1 MGGSATEGSSLT
13 YNTTLRSSFF
23 IAFIQDCY
31 QEVRTILKNNT
42 KLFALAAL
50 LFSFI
55 FIISSCSSSS
65 SLSEEIDSTN
75 IPEGT
80 YIEGNIS
87 IDHNFS
93 NSATT
98 ETRSLSSLSYS
109 SSIDNVN
116 TASQAENEMIIH
128 LNSGLSKSE
137 AIAKVE
143 EMGYKALDFMPEL
156 DAVLVEIPGDASVS
170 AMSSTSNN
178 SSEIQS
184 SQPNHIF
191 TTQDYLIPNDE
202 NFSRQWAASAIK
214 LPQAWRQTTGSDRV
228 RVAVLD
234 TGIDYNHHELADY
247 IDKDSSYNF
256 IDNNSDAM
264 DYNSHGTHVAGIIS
278 AKGDNGKGTAG
289 VMWESE
295 LMAVKVLDD
304 NGNGTEW
311 SLAQGILYAAG
322 LLDNQPRQT
331 ADIINLSLGMS
342 DPDHVP
348 ETLKRAIERAAAESI
363 IIVAASGNN
372 GSKGVIYPAAF
383 PDVIAVGALEENESD
398 MPEVARYSNYGPE
411 IDVTAPGSLIYSTIT
426 NNKFGFMSGT
436 SMAAPH
442 VSGLA
447 GLMLSEGIRSRDIR
461 SLLQDTAIKLGNH
474 DYSESYGYGMINAYK
489 SVHQANKINIIL
501 GNKNGD
507 GFDIISK
514 TKVDLNT
521 SKFLL
526 EDVPSG
532 EYEVIAWIDI
542 RDNGILENGDYFAST
557 GKVSIEDDEYL
568 YDFVLE
574 EYSE

>member
-1 MGGSATEGSSLT
+1 
-13 YNTTLRSSFF
+13 
-23 IAFIQDCY
+23 
-31 QEVRTILKNNT
+31 LKKNT

-55 FIISSCSSSS
+55 FIISACSSSS

-75 IPEGT
+75 KPEGT
-80 YIEGNIS
+80 YIEGIIS
-87 IDHNFS
+87 INHDFS
-93 NSATT
+93 NSTT
-98 ETRSLSSLSYS
+98 ETSSVSSLSNS
-109 SSIDNVN
+109 SSINNVN
-116 TASQAENEMIIH
+116 TETQTENQKIIH

-143 EMGYKALDFMPEL
+143 EMGYRALDFMPEL
-156 DAVLVEIPGDASVS
+156 DAILVEIPDNGARVS
-170 AMSSTSNN
+170 AMSSAE
-178 SSEIQS
+178 SSSDIRS

-191 TTQDYLIPNDE
+191 TTQDYVIPNDD

-234 TGIDYNHHELADY
+234 TGIDYNHPELADF
-247 IDKDSSYNF
+247 IDKNSSYNF

-264 DYNSHGTHVAGIIS
+264 DYNNHGTHVAGIIS
-278 AKGDNGKGTAG
+278 AKGDNGNGTAG

-295 LMAVKVLDD
+295 LMAVKVLGDD
-304 NGNGTEW
+304 GNGSEW

-342 DPDHVP
+342 DPNHVP
-348 ETLKRAIERAAAESI
+348 KTLKRAIERAAAEGI

-372 GSKGVIYPAAF
+372 GSRGVIYPAAF
-383 PDVIAVGALEENESD
+383 PDVIAVGALEENGSD
-398 MPEVARYSNYGPE
+398 MPEVTSYSNYGPE
-411 IDVTAPGSLIYSTIT
+411 IDVTAPGSLIYSTLADD
-426 NNKFGFMSGT
+426 KFGYMSGT

-447 GLMLSEGIRSRDIR
+447 GLMLSEGIRARDVR
-461 SLLQDTAIKLGNH
+461 SLLQDTAIKLGN
-474 DYSESYGYGMINAYK
+474 DDFSESYGYGMINSYK
-489 SVHQANKINIIL
+489 SVYQANKINIIL
-501 GNKNGD
+501 GNENGD
-507 GFDIISK
+507 GYDIISK
-514 TKVDLNT
+514 TKVDLNQ
-521 SKFLL
+521 SKFII

-542 RDNGILENGDYFAST
+542 RDNGKLENGDYFAST
-557 GKVSIEDDEYL
+557 GKVNIESDDYL
-568 YDFVLE
+568 FEFVLE
-574 EYSE
+574 EYYK

>member
-1 MGGSATEGSSLT
+1 M
-13 YNTTLRSSFF
+13 
-23 IAFIQDCY
+23 
-31 QEVRTILKNNT
+31 KKNT

-55 FIISSCSSSS
+55 FIISACSSSS

-75 IPEGT
+75 KPEGT
-80 YIEGNIS
+80 YIEGIIS
-87 IDHNFS
+87 INHDFS
-93 NSATT
+93 SSTTTT
-98 ETRSLSSLSYS
+98 ETSSVSSLSNS
-109 SSIDNVN
+109 SGINNVN
-116 TASQAENEMIIH
+116 TESQSENEMIIH

-137 AIAKVE
+137 AIDKVE
-143 EMGYKALDFMPEL
+143 EMGYRALDFMPEL
-156 DAVLVEIPGDASVS
+156 DAILVEVPDNGARVS
-170 AMSSTSNN
+170 AMSSAE
-178 SSEIQS
+178 SSSDIRS

-191 TTQDYLIPNDE
+191 TTQDYVIPNDD

-234 TGIDYNHHELADY
+234 TGIDYNHPELADF

-264 DYNSHGTHVAGIIS
+264 DYNNHGTHVAGIIS
-278 AKGDNGKGTAG
+278 AKGDNGNGTAG

-295 LMAVKVLDD
+295 LMAVKVLGDD
-304 NGNGTEW
+304 GNGSEW

-342 DPDHVP
+342 DPNHVP
-348 ETLKRAIERAAAESI
+348 KTLERAIERAAAEGI

-372 GSKGVIYPAAF
+372 GSRGVIYPAAF
-383 PDVIAVGALEENESD
+383 PEVIAVGALEENGSD
-398 MPEVARYSNYGPE
+398 MPGVASYSNYGPE
-411 IDVTAPGSLIYSTIT
+411 IDVTAPGSLIYSTLVDD
-426 NNKFGFMSGT
+426 KFGYMSGT

-447 GLMLSEGIRSRDIR
+447 GLMLSEGIRARDVR
-461 SLLQDTAIKLGNH
+461 SLLQDTAIKLGND
-474 DYSESYGYGMINAYK
+474 DYSESYGYGMINSYK
-489 SVHQANKINIIL
+489 SVYQANKINIIL
-501 GNKNGD
+501 GNENGD
-507 GFDIISK
+507 GYDIISK
-514 TKVDLNT
+514 TKVDLNQ
-521 SKFLL
+521 SKFII

-542 RDNGILENGDYFAST
+542 RDNGKLENGDYFAST
-557 GKVSIEDDEYL
+557 GKVNIESDDYL
-568 YDFVLE
+568 FEFVLE
-574 EYSE
+574 EYYK

>member
-1 MGGSATEGSSLT
+1 MPLF
-13 YNTTLRSSFF
+13 R
-23 IAFIQDCY
+23 IVI
-31 QEVRTILKNNT
+31 QEVRTILKKNT

-55 FIISSCSSSS
+55 FIISACSSSS

-75 IPEGT
+75 KPEGT
-80 YIEGNIS
+80 YIEGIIS
-87 IDHNFS
+87 INHDFS
-93 NSATT
+93 NSTT
-98 ETRSLSSLSYS
+98 ETSSVSSLSNS
-109 SSIDNVN
+109 SGINNVN
-116 TASQAENEMIIH
+116 TESQAENEMIIH

-143 EMGYKALDFMPEL
+143 EMGYRALDFMPEL
-156 DAVLVEIPGDASVS
+156 DAILVEVPDNGARVS
-170 AMSSTSNN
+170 AMSSAE
-178 SSEIQS
+178 SSSDIRS

-191 TTQDYLIPNDE
+191 TTQDYVIPNDD

-234 TGIDYNHHELADY
+234 TGIDYNHPELADF

-264 DYNSHGTHVAGIIS
+264 DYNNHGTHVAGIIS
-278 AKGDNGKGTAG
+278 AKGDNGNGTAG

-295 LMAVKVLDD
+295 LMAVKVLGDD
-304 NGNGTEW
+304 GNGSEW

-342 DPDHVP
+342 DPNHVP
-348 ETLKRAIERAAAESI
+348 KTLERAIERAAAEGI

-372 GSKGVIYPAAF
+372 GSRGVIYPAAF
-383 PDVIAVGALEENESD
+383 PDVIAVGALEENGSD
-398 MPEVARYSNYGPE
+398 MPEVTSYSNYGPE
-411 IDVTAPGSLIYSTIT
+411 IDVTAPGSLIYSTLADD
-426 NNKFGFMSGT
+426 KFGYMSGT

-447 GLMLSEGIRSRDIR
+447 GLMLSEGIRARDVR
-461 SLLQDTAIKLGNH
+461 SLLQDTAIKLGN
-474 DYSESYGYGMINAYK
+474 DDFSESYGYGMINSYK
-489 SVHQANKINIIL
+489 SVYQANKINIIL
-501 GNKNGD
+501 GNENGD
-507 GFDIISK
+507 GYDIISK
-514 TKVDLNT
+514 TKVDLNQ
-521 SKFLL
+521 SKFII

-542 RDNGILENGDYFAST
+542 RDNGKLENGDYFAST
-557 GKVSIEDDEYL
+557 GKVNIESDDYL
-568 YDFVLE
+568 FEFVLE
-574 EYSE
+574 EYYK

>member
-1 MGGSATEGSSLT
+1 MPLF
-13 YNTTLRSSFF
+13 R
-23 IAFIQDCY
+23 IVI
-31 QEVRTILKNNT
+31 QEVRTILKKNT

-55 FIISSCSSSS
+55 FIISACSSSS

-75 IPEGT
+75 KPEGT
-80 YIEGNIS
+80 YIEGIIS
-87 IDHNFS
+87 INHDFS
-93 NSATT
+93 SSTTTT
-98 ETRSLSSLSYS
+98 ETSSVSSLSNS
-109 SSIDNVN
+109 SGINNVN
-116 TASQAENEMIIH
+116 TESQSENEMIIH

-137 AIAKVE
+137 AIDKVE
-143 EMGYKALDFMPEL
+143 EMGYRALDFMPEL
-156 DAVLVEIPGDASVS
+156 DAILVEVPDNGARVS
-170 AMSSTSNN
+170 AMSSAE
-178 SSEIQS
+178 SSSDIRS

-191 TTQDYLIPNDE
+191 TTQDYVIPNDD

-234 TGIDYNHHELADY
+234 TGIDYNHPELADF

-264 DYNSHGTHVAGIIS
+264 DYNNHGTHVAGIIS
-278 AKGDNGKGTAG
+278 AKGDNGNGTAG

-295 LMAVKVLDD
+295 LMAVKVLGDD
-304 NGNGTEW
+304 GNGSEW

-342 DPDHVP
+342 DPNHVP
-348 ETLKRAIERAAAESI
+348 KTLERAIERAAAEGI

-372 GSKGVIYPAAF
+372 GSRGVIYPAAF
-383 PDVIAVGALEENESD
+383 PEVIAVGALEENGSD
-398 MPEVARYSNYGPE
+398 MPGVASYSNYGPE
-411 IDVTAPGSLIYSTIT
+411 IDVTAPGSLIYSTLVDD
-426 NNKFGFMSGT
+426 KFGYMSGT

-447 GLMLSEGIRSRDIR
+447 GLMLSEGIRARDVR
-461 SLLQDTAIKLGNH
+461 SLLQDTAIKLGND
-474 DYSESYGYGMINAYK
+474 DYSESYGYGMINSYK
-489 SVHQANKINIIL
+489 SVYQANKINIIL
-501 GNKNGD
+501 GNENGD
-507 GFDIISK
+507 GYDIISK
-514 TKVDLNT
+514 TKVDLNQ
-521 SKFLL
+521 SKFII

-542 RDNGILENGDYFAST
+542 RDNGKLENGDYFAST
-557 GKVSIEDDEYL
+557 GKVNIESDDYL
-568 YDFVLE
+568 FEFVLE
-574 EYSE
+574 EYYK

>member
-1 MGGSATEGSSLT
+1 M
-13 YNTTLRSSFF
+13 
-23 IAFIQDCY
+23 
-31 QEVRTILKNNT
+31 KKNT

-55 FIISSCSSSS
+55 FIISACSSSS

-75 IPEGT
+75 KPEGT
-80 YIEGNIS
+80 YIEGIIS
-87 IDHNFS
+87 INHDFS
-93 NSATT
+93 SSTTTT
-98 ETRSLSSLSYS
+98 ETSSVSSLSNS
-109 SSIDNVN
+109 SSINNVN

-143 EMGYKALDFMPEL
+143 EMGYRALDFMPEL
-156 DAVLVEIPGDASVS
+156 DAILVEVPDNGARVS
-170 AMSSTSNN
+170 AMSSAE
-178 SSEIQS
+178 SSSDIRS

-191 TTQDYLIPNDE
+191 TTQDYVIPNDD

-234 TGIDYNHHELADY
+234 TGIDYNHPELADF

-264 DYNSHGTHVAGIIS
+264 DYNNHGTHVAGIIS
-278 AKGDNGKGTAG
+278 AKGDNGNGTAG

-295 LMAVKVLDD
+295 LMAVKVLGDD
-304 NGNGTEW
+304 GNGSEW

-342 DPDHVP
+342 DPNHVP
-348 ETLKRAIERAAAESI
+348 KTLERAIERAAAEGI

-372 GSKGVIYPAAF
+372 GSRGVIYPAAF
-383 PDVIAVGALEENESD
+383 PDVIAVGALEENGSD
-398 MPEVARYSNYGPE
+398 MPEVTSYSNYGPE
-411 IDVTAPGSLIYSTIT
+411 IDVTAPGSLIYSTLADD
-426 NNKFGFMSGT
+426 KFGYMSGT

-447 GLMLSEGIRSRDIR
+447 GLMLSEGIRARDVR
-461 SLLQDTAIKLGNH
+461 SLLQDTAIKLGN
-474 DYSESYGYGMINAYK
+474 DDFSESYGYGMINSYK
-489 SVHQANKINIIL
+489 SVYQANKINIIL
-501 GNKNGD
+501 GNENGD
-507 GFDIISK
+507 GYDIISK
-514 TKVDLNT
+514 TKVDLNQ
-521 SKFLL
+521 SKFII

-542 RDNGILENGDYFAST
+542 RDNGKLENGDYFAST
-557 GKVSIEDDEYL
+557 GKVNIESDDYL
-568 YDFVLE
+568 FEFVLE
-574 EYSE
+574 EYYK